1 MAAGGQP
8 VFNVYPAGNYTFGTK
23 EPKLE
28 KDANVND
35 RLARFKAN
43 YEREGGMRRS
53 VDAVL
58 LVQEHNHPHVLLL
71 QLGQSFFRLPGGRL
85 RPGED
90 EVEGLRRKLTNRLAP
105 TNQALQVAWDV
116 GEVLGV
122 FYRPNFDTMFYPYVP
137 AHITRPKECRKLFV
151 VQLPERCV
159 LAVRVGVVGDKKKVP
174 EAEGTETAGGAG
186 KAGLSVS
193 PGEVPK
199 NMKLV
204 AVPIFELYDNVP
216 RYGPIISSLP
226 AVLSRLR
233 LNLQFVL
240 PPPPA
245 LPPQQQQQQQPNGYG
260 QHQQQEQHYPP

>member
-159 LAVRVGVVGDKKKVP
+159 LAV
-174 EAEGTETAGGAG
+174 
-186 KAGLSVS
+186 
-193 PGEVPK
+193 PK